1 MTFCEARVQVG
12 FPDYLLVDMG
22 IFDLVAWFKA
32 IRERLGD
39 HRRHRVLYSQLKSRY
54 R

>member
-22 IFDLVAWFKA
+22 IFDLAA
-32 IRERLGD
+32 A
-39 HRRHRVLYSQLKSRY
+39 RVIFED
-54 R
+54 

>member
-22 IFDLVAWFKA
+22 IFELAAWFKA
-32 IRERLGD
+32 MRERLGD
-39 HRRHRVLYSQLKSRY
+39 TRGTTITELDLTRF
-54 R
+54 

>member
-22 IFDLVAWFKA
+22 IFGLAAWFKA
-32 IRERLGD
+32 MRERLGD
-39 HRRHRVLYSQLKSRY
+39 TQKVAEFEKI
-54 R
+54 